1 MKIIIKD
8 HQRGFLIRNGRFI
21 KLLMPGKHNFFGL
34 SGYEALVDEISDS
47 VNTYSIPL
55 EVLLKDE
62 AFRSSVLVV
71 NKTENTVTL
80 LKKDG
85 VPFKVLDGIRHV
97 IWNTDNRYQIEVI
110 SCKDP
115 YIPADYS
122 KEALKVVPSYLYN
135 KIVVDNGTVGFL
147 YFDGKLQKQLD
158 AGVYYFWNNQ
168 YAITCETVDIKQ
180 QQLEIGS
187 QEILTSDRVS
197 IRLNILASYKVVEP
211 KMFVESISRPYEQ
224 VYSFVQMTVREL
236 IGQKRFDE
244 ILEEKDQISTHI
256 LEILKQKQ
264 ASLGIAFS
272 SAGIKDIILPGDVRD
287 IMNRVLIAEKTAQAN
302 VIARREEVASTRS
315 LLNTAKLMEE
325 NETLYKLKELEYLEK
340 ICDKVG
346 SISVSGGDLLG
357 QLRDIIGIRK
367 ESA

>member
-8 HQRGFLIRNGRFI
+8 NQRGFLIRNGRFV
-21 KLLMPGKHNFFGL
+21 KMLLPGKHTYLSL
-34 SGYEALVDEISDS
+34 SGYEVLVDEISDS
-47 VNTYSIPL
+47 VNTHSIPL
-55 EVLLKDE
+55 EVLMKD
-62 AFRSSVLVV
+62 ADFRSSVLVV
-71 NKTENTVTL
+71 NKTENAVAL

-85 VPFKVLDGIRHV
+85 VPFKVLDGTRHV
-97 IWNTDNRYQIEVI
+97 LWNTDNRYQIEVI
-110 SCKDP
+110 SCEDP
-115 YIPADYS
+115 YIPAVFS
-122 KEALKVVPSYLYN
+122 KDALKVIPLNLYN
-135 KIVVDNGTVGFL
+135 KITVANGTVGFL

-158 AGVYYFWNNQ
+158 AGVYYLWNNQ

-180 QQLEIGS
+180 QQLEIGG

-211 KMFVESISRPYEQ
+211 QMFVESISRPYEQ

-244 ILEEKDQISTHI
+244 ILEEKEKISTHI

-264 ASLGIAFS
+264 TSLGVSFS

-287 IMNRVLIAEKTAQAN
+287 IMNSVLIAEKAAQAN

-357 QLRDIIGIRK
+357 QLRDIIGVRK